1 MAERIVISV
10 NVGTPRRVEW
20 NRQRFT
26 TSIVKRPVQGS
37 RLISGVNVD
46 GDDQADRRVH
56 GGTNKAVYAYA
67 AEDYAWWSQELGREI
82 KPATFGE
89 NLTVSGVDLGELR
102 AGERWRVG
110 TALLEVSEP
119 RVPCFKL
126 GYAMEDPRFVK
137 RFALAMRFGTYFRI
151 IEPGTVEAGSPLVR
165 EREAPDSGPT
175 IRETGRIM
183 LFGK

>member
-1 MAERIVISV
+1 MAAVISV
-10 NVGTPRRVEW
+10 NVGTPRSVEW

-26 TSIVKRPVQGS
+26 TAIVKRPVQGS

-82 KPATFGE
+82 KPASFGE
-89 NLTVSGVDLGELR
+89 NLTVTGVDLSELHI
-102 AGERWRVG
+102 GERWRVG

-126 GYAMEDPRFVK
+126 GYAMEDPGFLK
-137 RFALAMRFGTYFRI
+137 RFALALRLGTYFRI
-151 IEPGTVEAGSPLVR
+151 IEPGTVEAGSPMT
-165 EREAPDSGPT
+165 REAAAPESAPT
-175 IRETGRIM
+175 TRDVGRRI
-183 LFGK
+183 LFGS